1 MNKDTSL
8 FDALK
13 RRRTTRLFSSN
24 PIPSEVLARL
34 LYAAR
39 RAPTGGNID
48 TRRFIQVTDKDL
60 IEMIRKASPGFY
72 DTCPAL
78 LVICTDLS
86 AAEGDTTAIFDA
98 GASAENVA
106 LASTAMGLGV
116 GFVKSYPEIAVKTIL
131 DIPDNV
137 RTEIIVKL
145 GYPQPEQPKAPRVLR
160 SPAYMNRY
168 GIQLEES

>member
-1 MNKDTSL
+1 MKEDTGV

-13 RRRTTRLFSSN
+13 RRRTTRLFTPD

-39 RAPTGGNID
+39 RAPTGGHVD
-48 TRRFIQVTDKDL
+48 TRRFIIVTDKNL

-72 DTCPAL
+72 GSCPAL
-78 LVICTDLS
+78 LVICTDVS

-98 GASAENVA
+98 GASAENIA
-106 LASTAMGLGV
+106 LAATAMNLGV
-116 GFVKSYPEIAVKTIL
+116 GFVKSYPEIAVKKIL
-131 DIPDNV
+131 SIPDGV

-145 GYPQPEQPKAPRVLR
+145 GYRQPDQPKAPQTLK
-160 SPAYMNRY
+160 SPAHLNQY
-168 GIQLEES
+168 GAPFEET